1 MEDKRLKGQHKKGVK
16 MKYSNFRTIA
26 RVFVILAWLVG
37 IIVFVGSLIAG
48 IAVGGV
54 GVILWILLGAVGG
67 FLSFAYLYAFAQF
80 IYISIDIERNTRA
93 TLRALLEEVEAEQEV
108 GEGEGE

>member
-1 MEDKRLKGQHKKGVK
+1 
-16 MKYSNFRTIA
+16 MKYRNFRTIA

-37 IIVFVGSLIAG
+37 IIVFILGLVTG
-48 IAVGGV
+48 ITEGGV
-54 GVILWILLGAVGG
+54 QVILYILFGAVGG

-93 TLRALLEEVEAEQEV
+93 TLRALLEEVEEEQEV
-108 GEGEGE
+108 GAGEGE